1 MDEQARKRPYPKYL
15 YRAHV
20 HGHPFPRW
28 LDVSEGEYSDCF
40 GSDLH
45 LWLEYDIEEQM
56 CMPIGELID
65 VFAVEDLFYQLDLH
79 LGKTGINL
87 QPKRNGEQP
96 FLSPLVSL
104 SGDFRWTTQRIC
116 RVGRM
121 TSKDQIPGLAIFKTA
136 LIDPSGVRV
145 YRVEDMLSFL
155 DNRLGNS
162 SVHISK
168 KLRRWADNA
177 DEYVCWSLVP
187 REALV
192 AFTLLPDLI
201 ERFNWG
207 EEAFLTNGFVG
218 SNYLSDFRQQP
229 LVHRSLREYADR
241 ASEFVRNIINDVS
254 SFEEA
259 EQLCIHVGRELLNPD
274 IWGYE
279 VAKFIED
286 LEEAISSSLEK
297 VLEMAFMVK

>member
-1 MDEQARKRPYPKYL
+1 MDEQAKERPYPKYL

-20 HGHPFPRW
+20 HGHPYPRMF
-28 LDVSEGEYSDCF
+28 DDCNEPYSDNF

-45 LWLEYDIEEQM
+45 LWCEYDSET
-56 CMPIGELID
+56 PISVPID
-65 VFAVEDLFYQLDLH
+65 DPMDLTVEDFFCDLNLH
-79 LGKTGINL
+79 LDKTRINL
-87 QPKRNGEQP
+87 KAKDDGEQP
-96 FLSPLVSL
+96 FLSSLVSL
-104 SGDFRWTTQRIC
+104 SGDFRWTAQRIC
-116 RVGRM
+116 RVGKDA
-121 TSKDQIPGLAIFKTA
+121 SKDQIPGLAIFKTA

-145 YRVEDMLSFL
+145 YRVKDMLSFL
-155 DNRLGNS
+155 DRRLGKS
-162 SVHISK
+162 SVHISEQ
-168 KLRRWADNA
+168 LRGWAFNA
-177 DEYVCWSLVP
+177 KEYVCWSLVP

-192 AFTLLPDLI
+192 AFTPLPDLT
-201 ERFNWG
+201 ERVNGG

-218 SNYLSDFRQQP
+218 SNYLGDFRQQP

-279 VAKFIED
+279 VATFID